1 MHRAYGNETMVQL
14 ATRIPKPL
22 HRAVKVQCVRADTSV
37 MEFVIVAVQEK
48 LRRDAAVGGAR
59 RRTKR

>member
-1 MHRAYGNETMVQL
+1 
-14 ATRIPKPL
+14 
-22 HRAVKVQCVRADTSV
+22 